1 MKYAVVD
8 GRRQEA
14 FPKGRGTC
22 PMCSGATI
30 ARCGQFVVHHWAHDA
45 LASCDRWAERETPWH
60 RQWKNRF
67 PEAWQEVASF
77 DDVLTECH
85 IADVKT
91 PSGLVLEFQR
101 STILQTEVDARERFY
116 KRMVWIIDGSRNEF
130 DAINFNNM
138 RSHPNSAGLVKFQW
152 FSRSKLFHRWHRTVP
167 VFVDFG
173 SAYGFWR
180 ILHFDPLT
188 SVGLAGL
195 VDVDGFVSLASGGTD
210 FSANGGP
217 ATPLP
222 IRTA

>member
-1 MKYAVVD
+1 
-8 GRRQEA
+8 
-14 FPKGRGTC
+14 
-22 PMCSGATI
+22 
-30 ARCGQFVVHHWAHDA
+30 
-45 LASCDRWAERETPWH
+45 
-60 RQWKNRF
+60 
-67 PEAWQEVASF
+67 
-77 DDVLTECH
+77 
-85 IADVKT
+85 
-91 PSGLVLEFQR
+91 
-101 STILQTEVDARERFY
+101 
-116 KRMVWIIDGSRNEF
+116 
-130 DAINFNNM
+130 M